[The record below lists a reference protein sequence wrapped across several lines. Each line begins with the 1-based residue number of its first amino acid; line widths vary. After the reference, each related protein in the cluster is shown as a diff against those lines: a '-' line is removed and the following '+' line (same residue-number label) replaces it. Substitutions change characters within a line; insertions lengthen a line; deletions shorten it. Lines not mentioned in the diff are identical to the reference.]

1 MTMTDERKNPELVDA
16 LSQPGKADRRSKR
29 KVVFKH
35 LSDIISSRED
45 VGKAWEEISI
55 DIFKKERILIKPKTI
70 ASYVSKLRPPRRA
83 AALADKAP
91 SKSSTGIQAIP
102 ARPTQSAPSETQV
115 KGEIR
120 AVTPRRPR

>member
-29 KVVFKH
+29 KVVFKY

-70 ASYVSKLRPPRRA
+70 ASYV
-83 AALADKAP
+83 
-91 SKSSTGIQAIP
+91 
-102 ARPTQSAPSETQV
+102 
-115 KGEIR
+115 
-120 AVTPRRPR
+120 